1 MAPPPAGRWKDG
13 GVAFSFPISSR
24 FGDEP
29 ADPVGD
35 LFSVLSRGDIIS
47 FAGGIPDGALFDVE
61 PIKESF
67 DHVLTHQPRR
77 ALQYGATPG
86 EPELRAAAAALVSRH
101 LPTTADDILVTSGSQ
116 EGIYL
121 AAQALLSP
129 GDVVLV
135 EEPTYLAAVQ
145 AFMLNSAHLVGVAA
159 DAEGMLPE
167 ALDRAIAEHAPKFV
181 YLIPTFANPSGK
193 TMGRRRRER
202 IAEILLRT
210 NVALLEDDPYG
221 QIRFSGEPVS
231 PIASLPGMAERTIL
245 LNTMSKV
252 MAPGLRVGWM
262 RVQGPL
268 KKILGI
274 AKSAVT
280 LQSSALNQLAIA
292 HYLTHHDLD
301 AHIAAVVG
309 PYRERRDAMHAGL
322 LAMLPA
328 TATVT
333 RPDGGMFCWV
343 TLGDDTDTAALLPI
357 AVEEGVAFVPGWSF
371 YAADPD
377 RSTMR
382 LSYATNSPDT
392 IAEGLRRLGK
402 ALPH

>member
-1 MAPPPAGRWKDG
+1 MT
-13 GVAFSFPISSR
+13 FTFPVSSR
-24 FGDEP
+24 FGTEP

-61 PIKESF
+61 NITESF
-67 DHVLTHQPRR
+67 EHVLATQARR

-86 EPELRAAAAALVSRH
+86 EPELRAAAAGILSRH
-101 LPTTADDILVTSGSQ
+101 LPTSPEDVLVTSGSQ

-121 AAQALLSP
+121 AAQALVSP

-145 AFMLNSAHLVGVAA
+145 AFTLNGARLVGVEA
-159 DAEGMLPE
+159 DAEGMLPD
-167 ALDRAIAEHAPKFV
+167 ALASAIAEHGPRFV

-193 TMGRRRRER
+193 TMGRRRREA
-202 IAEILLRT
+202 IAEVLLRT
-210 NVALLEDDPYG
+210 GIALVEDDPYG
-221 QIRFSGEPVS
+221 QLRFSGEAVP
-231 PIASLPGMAERTIL
+231 PIAALPGMARQTIL
-245 LNTMSKV
+245 LNSLSKV
-252 MAPGLRVGWM
+252 MAPGLRIGWM
-262 RVQGPL
+262 RVEGAL
-268 KKILGI
+268 KKIFGI

-280 LQSSALNQLAIA
+280 LQSPALNQLAA
-292 HYLTHHDLD
+292 ADYLTRHDLD
-301 AHIAAVVG
+301 AHIARVVG

-343 TLGDDTDTAALLPI
+343 TLGDDTDTAQLLPV
-357 AVEEGVAFVPGWSF
+357 AVAEGVAFVPGWSF
-371 YAADPD
+371 YASDPD

-382 LSYATNSPDT
+382 ISYATNSPET
-392 IAEGLRRLGK
+392 IREGLARLSF
-402 ALPH
+402 ALGAVASTTH

>member
-1 MAPPPAGRWKDG
+1 MP
-13 GVAFSFPISSR
+13 FTFPVSSR
-24 FGDEP
+24 FGPQP

-47 FAGGIPDGALFDVE
+47 FAGGIPDGALFAFDDLRS
-61 PIKESF
+61 SF
-67 DHVLTHQPRR
+67 EHVLAHQARR

-86 EPELRAAAAALVSRH
+86 EPELREAAAALVARD
-101 LPTTADDILVTSGSQ
+101 LPTTPDQIQVTSGSQ

-145 AFMLNSAHLVGVAA
+145 AFMLGGARLVGVEA
-159 DAEGMLPE
+159 DAEGMLPD
-167 ALDRAIAEHAPKFV
+167 ALASAIAEHGAKVV

-193 TMGRRRRER
+193 TMGRQRREQ
-202 IAEILLRT
+202 IAAVLLGT
-210 NVALLEDDPYG
+210 DVALIEDDPYG
-221 QIRFSGEPVS
+221 RLRFSGEPVA
-231 PIASLPGMAERTIL
+231 PIAALPGMAERTIL
-245 LNTMSKV
+245 LNSMSKV
-252 MAPGLRVGWM
+252 MAPGLRIGWM
-262 RVQGPL
+262 RVEGALRQ
-268 KKILGI
+268 ILGI

-280 LQSSALNQLAIA
+280 LQSPALNQLAVA

-301 AHIAAVVG
+301 AHIASVVG
-309 PYRERRDAMHAGL
+309 PYRERRDALHAGL
-322 LAMLPA
+322 MAMLPA
-328 TATVT
+328 TASVT

-343 TLGDDTDTAALLPI
+343 RLGDDTDTAQLLPI

-382 LSYATNSPDT
+382 LSYATNSPEM
-392 IAEGLRRLGK
+392 IAEGLRRLAS
-402 ALPH
+402 ALGR

>member
-1 MAPPPAGRWKDG
+1 MTFR
-13 GVAFSFPISSR
+13 FPVSSR

-47 FAGGIPDGALFDVE
+47 FAGGIPDGALFDVD
-61 PIKESF
+61 PIRDSF
-67 DHVLTHQPRR
+67 EFVLGRHARR

-101 LPTTADDILVTSGSQ
+101 LPTAPEDILITSGSQ

-121 AAQALLSP
+121 SAQALLSP

-145 AFMLNSAHLVGVAA
+145 AFSLNGAKLVGVAA

-167 ALDRAIAEHAPKFV
+167 ALDEAIAECAPRFV

-193 TMGRRRRER
+193 TMGRRRREA
-202 IAEILLRT
+202 IAEILLRAQ
-210 NVALLEDDPYG
+210 VALVEDDPYG
-221 QIRFSGEPVS
+221 QLRFSGEPVP
-231 PIASLPGMAERTIL
+231 PIASLPGMAEQTIL
-245 LNTMSKV
+245 LNSMSKV
-252 MAPGLRVGWM
+252 MAPGLRIGWM

-268 KKILGI
+268 KQILGI

-280 LQSSALNQLAIA
+280 LQSPALNQLAIA

-301 AHIAAVVG
+301 AHIARVVG
-309 PYRERRDAMHAGL
+309 PYRERRDALHAGL

-343 TLGDDTDTAALLPI
+343 TLGDDTDTARLLPV

-371 YAADPD
+371 YASDPD

-392 IAEGLRRLGK
+392 IAEGLGRLAA
-402 ALPH
+402 ALGR

>member
-1 MAPPPAGRWKDG
+1 MGY
-13 GVAFSFPISSR
+13 SFPISSR
-24 FGDEP
+24 FGAEP
-29 ADPVGD
+29 GDPVGD

-47 FAGGIPDGALFDVE
+47 FAGGIPDGMLFDVD
-61 PIKESF
+61 PFRDSF

-86 EPELRAAAAALVSRH
+86 EPELRAAAAALISRD
-101 LPTTADDILVTSGSQ
+101 LATDPGDILVTSGSQ
-116 EGIYL
+116 EGIFL

-145 AFMLNSAHLVGVAA
+145 AFMLNEAHLVGVAA
-159 DAEGMLPE
+159 DAEGMLPD
-167 ALDRAIAEHAPKFV
+167 ALAAAIAAHAPKFV

-193 TMGRRRRER
+193 TMGRRRREQV
-202 IAEILLRT
+202 AEILLRT
-210 NVALLEDDPYG
+210 GVALVEDDPYS
-221 QIRFSGEPVS
+221 QLRFSGEAVP
-231 PIASLPGMAERTIL
+231 PIAALPGMAAQTIL
-245 LNTMSKV
+245 LNTVSKV

-274 AKSAVT
+274 ATSAVT
-280 LQSSALNQLAIA
+280 LQSSALNQLVIA
-292 HYLTHHDLD
+292 RYLTHHDLD

-343 TLGDDTDTAALLPI
+343 TLGDGSDTARLLPV
-357 AVEEGVAFVPGWSF
+357 AVEQGVAFVPGWGF

-382 LSYATNSPDT
+382 ISYATNSPDT
-392 IAEGLRRLGK
+392 IAEGLRRLAD
-402 ALPH
+402 ALGR

>member
-1 MAPPPAGRWKDG
+1 MP
-13 GVAFSFPISSR
+13 FTFPLSAR

-47 FAGGIPDGALFDVE
+47 FAGGIPDGALFAVDALRA
-61 PIKESF
+61 SF
-67 DHVLTHQPRR
+67 AHVLEHQARR

-86 EPELRAAAAALVSRH
+86 EPELREAAATLLTAH
-101 LPTTADDILVTSGSQ
+101 GTPTSPEQVQVTSGSQ

-129 GDVVLV
+129 GDAVLV

-145 AFMLNSAHLVGVAA
+145 AFMLNGARMIGVPG
-159 DAEGMLPE
+159 DHEGMMPD
-167 ALDRAIAEHAPKFV
+167 ALERAIARHHPKFV

-193 TMGRRRRER
+193 TMGRRRREQ
-202 IAEILLRT
+202 IADVLLRSGT
-210 NVALLEDDPYG
+210 ALVEDDPYG
-221 QIRFSGEPVS
+221 QLRFSGEPVA
-231 PIASLPGMAERTIL
+231 PIAALPGMEEQTIL
-245 LNTMSKV
+245 LNSMSKV
-252 MAPGLRVGWM
+252 MAPGLRIGWM
-262 RVQGPL
+262 RVEGAL
-268 KKILGI
+268 RRVIGI

-280 LQSSALNQLAIA
+280 LQSPALNQLAVA
-292 HYLTHHDLD
+292 HYLAHYDLD

-322 LAMLPA
+322 LTMLPA
-328 TATVT
+328 TASVT

-343 TLGDDTDTAALLPI
+343 TLGDDSDTARLLPI
-357 AVEEGVAFVPGWSF
+357 AVEEGVAFVPGWTF
-371 YAADPD
+371 YAAAPD

-382 LSYATNSPDT
+382 LSYVTNSPDT
-392 IAEGLRRLGK
+392 IAEGLRRLAV
-402 ALPH
+402 ALDH

>member
-1 MAPPPAGRWKDG
+1 MGY
-13 GVAFSFPISSR
+13 SFPISSR
-24 FGDEP
+24 FGAEP

-47 FAGGIPDGALFDVE
+47 FAGGIPDGMLFDVD
-61 PIKESF
+61 PIRDSF

-86 EPELRAAAAALVSRH
+86 EPELRAAAAALISRD
-101 LPTTADDILVTSGSQ
+101 LATDPDDILVTSGSQ
-116 EGIYL
+116 EGIFL

-145 AFMLNSAHLVGVAA
+145 AFMLNEAHLVGVAA
-159 DAEGMLPE
+159 DAEGMLPD
-167 ALDRAIAEHAPKFV
+167 ALAAAIAAHAPKFV

-193 TMGRRRRER
+193 TMGRRRREQV
-202 IAEILLRT
+202 AEILLRT
-210 NVALLEDDPYG
+210 GVALVEDDPYS
-221 QIRFSGEPVS
+221 QLRFSGEAVP
-231 PIASLPGMAERTIL
+231 PIAALPGMAAQTIL
-245 LNTMSKV
+245 LNTVSKV

-280 LQSSALNQLAIA
+280 LQSSALNQLVIA
-292 HYLTHHDLD
+292 RYLTHHDLD

-343 TLGDDTDTAALLPI
+343 TLGDGSDTARLLPV
-357 AVEEGVAFVPGWSF
+357 AVEQGVAFVPGWGF

-382 LSYATNSPDT
+382 ISYATNSPDT
-392 IAEGLRRLGK
+392 IAEGLRRLAD
-402 ALPH
+402 ALGR